1 MSFSQDREA
10 DMMIKVRDSCA
21 VKFFIILSS
30 HINSGARDTPLSLYV
45 CNSWN
50 ICIQYLQMFVDTC
63 KNSHTCE
70 SRWLFFFYCHGTY
83 DPQLGFPCNGT
94 GQWYKGSDSGISCP
108 SSNGKEDLRE
118 HGRAQLSVSLTT
130 RCIPALPGPT
140 LLHRDQWP
148 PGCSVLE

>member
-70 SRWLFFFYCHGTY
+70 SRWLFSLLSWNIWPSARFSL
-83 DPQLGFPCNGT
+83 QWNGT
-94 GQWYKGSDSGISCP
+94 VVYGQWFGYLLPKFQWEGRSLRARESTAFCLFDNQMH
-108 SSNGKEDLRE
+108 SSF
-118 HGRAQLSVSLTT
+118 AW
-130 RCIPALPGPT
+130 PT